1 MSQNIEPKTIEVSRR
16 RNPPNWA
23 VRQRELI
30 AAMKR
35 AAIPFVEKCT
45 HPDGSLIWRSE
56 WTSMDGTDNAY
67 ESFLSF
73 PLFHLLGGGDDI
85 LRLAR
90 RAWDGI
96 TRQFT
101 DYGTVERGF
110 VTGFDWFHHSES
122 YTYLY
127 YLAMADPEE
136 ADNRARALSYAA
148 MYTGEDP
155 LAPNWDAER
164 KMLRSPLNGSR
175 GPRTVTTREDWE
187 YHRPILSRYLAPY
200 EDIPGVS
207 SADPFV
213 KVDWT
218 DDGMLEEV
226 LGLINARMTRGD
238 VPLNLSATSLVTHAY
253 LYTGEEKYRQWVLAF
268 LQAWIDRRDRNNGI
282 VPDNVGPEG
291 EIGELMGGK
300 WWGGYYGWRW
310 PHGARNIVEPA
321 LVAGGCAMLMTG
333 DASWL
338 DLARSQLDLLWS
350 LRREEN
356 GVLKVPARHGDQGWF
371 DYRPPDLSPYI
382 HLWYLSQNSEDL
394 GRLDEIFP
402 ERDGFEQLRPNWHA
416 FKAGVCPPTAWLAFV
431 EGRHPGYPEQM
442 IEETTAGIC
451 QSLDRL
457 EADDS
462 DPEERECYHFQNLN
476 PVVPEGL
483 VQMAM
488 GTPAA
493 LYNGGL
499 LHAAVRFFDPVAKQA
514 GLPDS
519 VSALVEKVKAGQVDL
534 VLVNTDPVEERTV
547 GIQAGSFGEHAFTQ
561 VGVEGG
567 EGVEGR
573 QAVQVDGPYVQ
584 VRLGPSAQARL
595 SLGVKRFANQPSY
608 AFPEWN

>member
-1 MSQNIEPKTIEVSRR
+1 MSPTTIHITRCQ
-16 RNPPNWA
+16 NPPTWA

-30 AAMKR
+30 AAMNR
-35 AAIPFVEKCT
+35 AAIPFVDQCT
-45 HPDGSLIWRSE
+45 HPDGSLIWRST

-73 PLFHLLGGGDDI
+73 PLFYLLGGGEEV

-127 YLAMADPEE
+127 YLALSDPEE
-136 ADNRARALSYAA
+136 ADNRARARDFAA
-148 MYTGEDP
+148 MYTGDDP

-175 GPRTVTTREDWE
+175 GPRTVTTRVDWE

-200 EDIPGVS
+200 EDIPGLD

-218 DDGMLEEV
+218 DDGMLEKI
-226 LGLINARMTRGD
+226 LDLINARMTRGD

-253 LYTGEEKYRQWVLAF
+253 LYTGEEKYRQWVLDT
-268 LQAWIDRRDRNNGI
+268 LQAWMDRRDRNNGI
-282 VPDNVGPEG
+282 VPDNVGPGG

-310 PHGARNIVEPA
+310 PHGARNIIEPA

-350 LRREEN
+350 LRREED

-371 DYRPPDLSPYI
+371 DYRKPEPASYI
-382 HLWYLSQNSEDL
+382 HLWYLSQSQEDL
-394 GRLDEIFP
+394 DRLDEIFP
-402 ERDGFEQLRPNWHA
+402 EREGFENPRPNWHA

-442 IEETTAGIC
+442 IEETTTGII

-499 LHAAVRFFDPVAKQA
+499 LHAAVRYFDPVAKRA
-514 GLPDS
+514 GLPDH
-519 VSALVEKVKAGQVDL
+519 VAALVEKVGTGRVDL
-534 VLVNTDPVEERTV
+534 VLVNTDPVQERTV

-561 VGVEGG
+561 VKVEGG
-567 EGVEGR
+567 EGGEGR

-584 VRLGPSAQARL
+584 VRLGASAEARL
-595 SLGVKRFANQPSY
+595 QMGVKRFAYRPSY
-608 AFPEWN
+608 AFPVWG